1 VGQLVEFTSRFNEA
15 AKRVATFFFI
25 LKKSIAF
32 TVMEFNK
39 KVAFYLVCTASHSAG
54 NGRT

>member
-15 AKRVATFFFI
+15 AKRVATFYFFY
-25 LKKSIAF
+25 KKSIAF